1 MALSR
6 KSLTLLRARDAH
18 CWHCGATDDLV
29 PHYRKNRGMGGSK
42 LLDGLDNLMLVC
54 AFWNGEMESTSADAA
69 AARGWGHKLSAWE
82 ATNRPVFDIPTSTWY
97 TLLEDGTRVVFNIG
111 DCF

>member
-6 KSLTLLRARDAH
+6 KSLTLLRARDSH

-29 PHYRKNRGMGGSK
+29 PHHRKNRGMGGSK

>member
-1 MALSR
+1 
-6 KSLTLLRARDAH
+6 
-18 CWHCGATDDLV
+18 
-29 PHYRKNRGMGGSK
+29 
-42 LLDGLDNLMLVC
+42 
-54 AFWNGEMESTSADAA
+54 MESTSADAA